1 MFLHLLRSLKN
12 YQNDFEKKKF
22 VSPTFRHFFRNRG
35 RSSVDFDLHQKHIF
49 PDPTSLLIPIPDP
62 LLQTRGPVDQVQQSR
77 PWNNLLPVQLVAP
90 FVGSP
95 DKNAYRDN
103 QHPLQ
108 HITNGLE
115 STYLLL
121 APLLVKDR
129 MLASSNTYQLSS
141 ALLAR
146 FLCNLIKSL

>member
-12 YQNDFEKKKF
+12 YQNDFEKKIR
-22 VSPTFRHFFRNRG
+22 VADISPFFSG
-35 RSSVDFDLHQKHIF
+35 IGAVLRSTLIFIKNIFF

-77 PWNNLLPVQLVAP
+77 PWNNLPPVQLVAP

-95 DKNAYRDN
+95 DKNANRDN

-115 STYLLL
+115 STDLLL
-121 APLLVKDR
+121 APLLVKTR

-141 ALLAR
+141 AMLGR
-146 FLCNLIKSL
+146 FPAI